1 VILTDRD
8 GKPIAGVPKEHLASD
23 GDARLI
29 ACRMVRNNRKGRA
42 SVAGFSGPIRYPKSW
57 NSVA

>member
-1 VILTDRD
+1 LTDQD
-8 GKPIAGVPKEHLASD
+8 GKPIQSVPKHHLTPD

-42 SVAGFSGPIRYPKSW
+42 SAAGFNRQIVYPKL
-57 NSVA
+57 VY